1 MDTIIFIL
9 FILSATLLYSILLV
23 SVETRTFEMGISRM
37 LGLKKF
43 GVVIYLNKTFSSHCS

>member
-9 FILSATLLYSILLV
+9 FILSVTLMYSILLV

-37 LGLKKF
+37 IGLKKF
-43 GVVIYLNKTFSSHCS
+43 